1 MIVKKF
7 HFSNWRNLK
16 ENTIVPCETVNIF
29 YGDNAQGKTNL
40 LEALWLCS
48 GAKSFRGAK
57 ENEMIEFEE
66 QQARLQL
73 TFYSK
78 EREQELHFS
87 LGNKKKVLLNNVEQ
101 KKLSDLYETI
111 FMVVFAP
118 NHLNLVKE
126 GPAIRRN
133 FIDFGLER
141 LKPSFIS
148 LEEQYNR
155 ALDQRNALIREQ
167 NFQHFGEDMLK
178 LWEDHLA
185 KLGSMMVY
193 QRQKYIEHLIPFAT
207 NFYYELS
214 GKKEQLSLA
223 YDGLEFSSEN
233 NGYEQLKQALEESR
247 ENDSRVG
254 YTTVGPHRHDLH
266 ITINGIS
273 ARTYGSQGQQRS
285 AALALKMAES
295 EVLSE
300 YVGEKPIILLDD
312 VMSEL
317 DSERQD
323 FLLNKFNGRQIFITC
338 CDPASVLR
346 MVEGKTFY
354 IKQGEIYEETNA

>member
-1 MIVKKF
+1 MIVKQF

-16 ENTIVPCETVNIF
+16 ENTIVPCETVNVF

-66 QQARLQL
+66 EQAKLQL

-78 EREQELHFS
+78 EREQELDFS
-87 LGNKKKVLLNNVEQ
+87 LGNKKKILLNNVEQ

-111 FMVVFAP
+111 FLVVFAP

-126 GPAIRRN
+126 GPAIRRH

-141 LKPSFIS
+141 LKPSFIT

-167 NFQHFGEDMLK
+167 NFKHFGTDMLD

-193 QRQKYIEHLIPFAT
+193 QRQKYVEHIIPFAT
-207 NFYYELS
+207 SFYNELS
-214 GKKEQLSLA
+214 GKKEELSLE
-223 YDGLEFSSEN
+223 YEGEEFSCEN
-233 NGYEQLKQALEESR
+233 NGYELLKQALKESR
-247 ENDSRVG
+247 ETDSRVG

-266 ITINGIS
+266 IKINGIS

-285 AALALKMAES
+285 AALSLKMAEA

-300 YVGEKPIILLDD
+300 YVGEKPVILLDD

-346 MVEGKTFY
+346 MVKGKTFY
-354 IKQGEIYEETNA
+354 IRQGEIYEKTNA

>member
-1 MIVKKF
+1 MIIKRF

-16 ENTIVPCETVNIF
+16 ENTMVPCETVNIF

-57 ENEMIEFEE
+57 ENEMIAFNE
-66 QQARLQL
+66 QQAELKL
-73 TFYSK
+73 LFYSK
-78 EREQELHFS
+78 EREQELLYS

-101 KKLSDLYETI
+101 KKLSDLYETV

-126 GPAIRRN
+126 GPAVRRN

-155 ALDQRNALIREQ
+155 ALEQRNALLRSH
-167 NFQHFGEDMLK
+167 NFQQFGTQMLE

-193 QRQKYIEHLIPFAT
+193 QRQKYLEHIKPFAL

-214 GKKEQLSLA
+214 GKKEQLSLE
-223 YDGLEFSSEN
+223 YEGCEFSSEN
-233 NGYEQLKQALEESR
+233 NGYELLKQALKENR
-247 ENDSRVG
+247 ENDGKLG
-254 YTTVGPHRHDLH
+254 YTTVGPHRHDLS
-266 ITINGIS
+266 IGINGIS
-273 ARTYGSQGQQRS
+273 ARTFGSQGQQRS
-285 AALALKMAES
+285 AALALKMAEA
-295 EVLSE
+295 EVLSQ

-323 FLLNKFNGRQIFITC
+323 FLLNKFVGRQIFITC

-354 IKQGEIYEETNA
+354 IKQGEIYEETKG

>member
-1 MIVKKF
+1 MIIKEF

-29 YGDNAQGKTNL
+29 FGDNAQGKTNL

-57 ENEMIEFEE
+57 ENEMIEFDK
-66 QQARLQL
+66 QQANLKL
-73 TFYSK
+73 VFFSK
-78 EREQELHFS
+78 ERDQELNFS
-87 LGNKKKVLLNNVEQ
+87 LGNKKKVFLNHVEQ

-126 GPAIRRN
+126 GPAIRRH

-155 ALDQRNALIREQ
+155 ALDQRNTLIREQ
-167 NFQHFGEDMLK
+167 NFQHYSMDMLE

-193 QRQKYIEHLIPFAT
+193 QRQRYVEHLAPFAT
-207 NFYYELS
+207 DFYHELS
-214 GKKEQLSLA
+214 GKKEYLSLK
-223 YDGLEFSSEN
+223 YDGFEFSSEN
-233 NGYEQLKQALEESR
+233 NGYELLKQSLKESR
-247 ENDSRVG
+247 GNDSKVG
-254 YTTVGPHRHDLH
+254 YTTVGPHRHDLQ
-266 ITINGIS
+266 ISINGNS
-273 ARTYGSQGQQRS
+273 ARIYGSQGQQRS
-285 AALALKMAES
+285 AALSLKMAEA

-323 FLLNKFNGRQIFITC
+323 FLLNKFSGRQIFITS

-354 IKQGEIYEETNA
+354 IKQGEIYENSKE

>member
-1 MIVKKF
+1 MIVKQF

-16 ENTIVPCETVNIF
+16 ENIITPCETVNIF

-40 LEALWLCS
+40 LEALWVCS

-57 ENEMIEFEE
+57 ENEMIAFEE
-66 QQARLQL
+66 QRAKLQL
-73 TFYSK
+73 NFLAK
-78 EREQELHFS
+78 EREQELVYS
-87 LGNKKKVLLNNVEQ
+87 LGSKKKVLLNNVEK

-126 GPAIRRN
+126 GPAVRRN

-141 LKPSFIS
+141 LKPSFIT

-155 ALDQRNALIREQ
+155 ALDQRNSLIREQ
-167 NFQHFGEDMLK
+167 NFQHFGEEMLE
-178 LWEDHLA
+178 LWEEHLA
-185 KLGSMMVY
+185 NLGSKMVY
-193 QRQKYIEHLIPFAT
+193 QRQKYVEHIIHFAT

-214 GKKEQLSLA
+214 GKKEKLSLA
-223 YDGLEFSSEN
+223 YEGSEFSSEH
-233 NGYEQLKQALEESR
+233 NGYELLKQALKESR
-247 ENDSRVG
+247 ENDHRVG
-254 YTTVGPHRHDLH
+254 YTTVGPHRHDLN
-266 ITINGIS
+266 ITINGVS
-273 ARTYGSQGQQRS
+273 ARIFGSQGQQRS
-285 AALALKMAES
+285 AALALKMAEA

-300 YVGEKPIILLDD
+300 YVGETPIILLDD

-317 DSERQD
+317 DGERQD
-323 FLLNKFNGRQIFITC
+323 FLLNKFIGRQIFITC

-354 IKQGEIYEETNA
+354 IKQGEIYEETKQ